1 MINVYQ
7 FFSAAVDH
15 SFGDWPKRRVLVN
28 LLMLSLTFLFITS
41 LSFFAIGFS
50 IGGFMGLFGSLGVLH
65 VSLHFKS
72 RKKLTSSVNLLAF
85 YANGMFLVEVIYSG
99 GISSP
104 ALYWLMC
111 SPFFALIF
119 SDYEVNRNS
128 AFWILLTFIEFI
140 TLFALNDVLSAL
152 PIQYDILWHE
162 TLVLVFA
169 ITFLCYC
176 SVTILFDVQSRKYQS
191 FLREFP
197 NTPFIESVPSENV
210 SFEDNMSFRK
220 ESGKLHQ
227 KLIWIAI
234 VLVPLFPDALFFDDE
249 SWMVL
254 FAIRIGIVLYLVMIQ
269 YAYVLGKV
277 SSRSMA
283 YSSLIVLVFFLSY
296 ATSQVPI
303 ENVLVYN
310 LNYSAVFLISS
321 LFLLWRGYDTFV
333 YVAIA
338 FISYVFFSFLS
349 DRLSVEYFVKEGG
362 LLLFSIGFASVWLTH
377 FRHNFFQKEQKFKRR
392 LQESNTALSEQNDK
406 LCKLNLQLE
415 HSEKKEKDASLI
427 KDKFFSIISHDL
439 RSPISTVTSFIRV
452 LNDKTIELS
461 KEKESEILERLEES
475 LQNVEILMDNL
486 LNWARSQMGTLKLKF
501 GVFDVRT
508 IAMQSIQLFSED
520 MKRKKIEV
528 VMNENTPAKAFGDK
542 HTIDFIIRNLLA
554 NAVKF
559 SNEGSQ
565 IEIEFGRKN
574 KFLEISIADHGVGM
588 NLEEIDKLLDPNV
601 HFTKLGTSKEM
612 GTGLGVQLC
621 IDFVKK
627 NNGELF
633 IESEPGKG
641 SKFIFILPINGIIK
655 PSINIKKPW
664 NIIIDN

>member
-1 MINVYQ
+1 MTSVYH
-7 FFSAAVDH
+7 FFGDVLNH
-15 SFGDWPKRRVLVN
+15 SFNDWPKRRVLVN
-28 LLMLSLTFLFITS
+28 LLMLSLIFLFITS

-50 IGGFMGLFGSLGVLH
+50 IGGFMGLFGTLGVLH
-65 VSLHFKS
+65 VGLHFKR

-85 YANGMFLVEVIYSG
+85 YANVMFLVEVIYSG

-119 SDYEVNRNS
+119 SDYEVNKNS

-140 TLFALNDVLSAL
+140 TLFALHDVLSAI
-152 PIQYDILWHE
+152 PIQYDVLWHE

-191 FLREFP
+191 FLRELP
-197 NTPFIESVPSENV
+197 NTPFIESIPSDNL

-220 ESGKLHQ
+220 ESGRLHQ
-227 KLIWIAI
+227 KLVWIAI
-234 VLVPLFPDALFFDDE
+234 VLVPLFPDVLFFDDE
-249 SWMVL
+249 GWMVL
-254 FAIRIGIVLYLVMIQ
+254 FAVRIGIVLYFVLIQ
-269 YAYVLGKV
+269 YVYVLGKV

-283 YSSLIVLVFFLSY
+283 FSSLIVLVFFLSY

-303 ENVLVYN
+303 QNVLVYN

-349 DRLSVEYFVKEGG
+349 DRLSIEYLVKEGG
-362 LLLFSIGFASVWLTH
+362 LLLFSIGFASVWLTD
-377 FRHNFFQKEQKFKRR
+377 FRYKFFRKEQKFKRR
-392 LQESNTALSEQNDK
+392 LQESNSALSEQNGK
-406 LCKLNLQLE
+406 LSKLNDQLE
-415 HSEKKEKDASLI
+415 ISEKKEKEASVI

-439 RSPISTVTSFIRV
+439 RSPIGTVTSFIRI
-452 LNDKTIELS
+452 LNDKTIELD

-475 LQNVEILMDNL
+475 LQNVEILIDNL

-501 GVFDVRT
+501 EFFDVREV
-508 IAMQSIQLFSED
+508 ANQSIRLFSED
-520 MKRKKIEV
+520 LRRKGIDV
-528 VMNENTPAKAFGDK
+528 VMNKKIPTKVYGDK
-542 HTIDFIIRNLLA
+542 RTIDFIIRNLLA
-554 NAVKF
+554 NAIKF
-559 SNEGSQ
+559 SYKNSQ
-565 IEIEFGRKN
+565 ISIEFARESK
-574 KFLEISIADHGVGM
+574 LLRIEVVDHGVGM
-588 NLEEIDKLLDPNV
+588 NSEEISSLLNPNV
-601 HFTKLGTSKEM
+601 HFTKPGTSKEM
-612 GTGLGVQLC
+612 GTGLGIQLC

-627 NNGELF
+627 NNGEL
-633 IESEPGKG
+633 IIASEPEKG
-641 SKFIFILPINGIIK
+641 SRFIFCLPLNRESK
-655 PSINIKKPW
+655 PAINIEKPW
-664 NIIIDN
+664 HTIIDN